1 MGLFDIFKRST
12 PAQTAQKLKKKVTE
26 KSHSTQ
32 SADGRQ
38 KAIAT
43 LIETRSPDVV
53 PVLMQR
59 FTILV
64 DPQTTDAEEKRMVF
78 DALIEPAEELHA
90 LKARLETLAAKHR
103 QTAEAPQRREGAAQ
117 KELDALVAEQR
128 ATEVELGKAQVRVDA
143 TAAKVVDFLKKS
155 ESASSWA
162 VKILAEILPEEKVLS
177 IVTEELR
184 RLGVEYTRDPEKKEV
199 LLHFLDGK
207 KDPQIGDVALAL
219 LKDMS
224 DDVKISA
231 LRTLASVKEPRARE
245 PVLELLVHDETA
257 KRVQT
262 RCVEFLH
269 ETGLEVQGFREKVE
283 KRLADPYFLDKSG
296 LVKKRGG

>member
-1 MGLFDIFKRST
+1 MGLFDIFKSST
-12 PAQTAQKLKKKVTE
+12 PAEKAQKLKPKVTQKYGE
-26 KSHSTQ
+26 
-32 SADGRQ
+32 AAARQ
-38 KAIAT
+38 KAIEELVQT
-43 LIETRSPDVV
+43 GSPDVV

-59 FTILV
+59 FTLLV
-64 DPQTTDAEEKRMVF
+64 DPQTTDADEKRTVF
-78 DALIEPAEELHA
+78 DAIVAQGEPAV
-90 LKARLETLAAKHR
+90 
-103 QTAEAPQRREGAAQ
+103 PN
-117 KELDALVAEQR
+117 
-128 ATEVELGKAQVRVDA
+128 
-143 TAAKVVDFLKKS
+143 VVDFLKKS
-155 ESASSWA
+155 EAASSWA
-162 VKILAEILPEEKVLS
+162 VKILAEILPEEKALS
-177 IVTEELR
+177 IVIEELR

-231 LRTLASVKEPRARE
+231 LRTLASVKDPRARE
-245 PVLELLVHDETA
+245 PVLEMLVHDETA

-283 KRLADPYFLDKSG
+283 KRLAEPYFLDKSG